1 MAVIE
6 TEKQSARSRIL
17 HAAAKL
23 FLKNGYYNSSLK
35 MIAKEANTNTGSL
48 GWAFKAK
55 EEILCEL
62 VTYVFDKQFEKT
74 ENQLKEITDDKI
86 LFYAFEASL
95 QLYMAEAN
103 EEVREMYN
111 VSYSFSTSAKV
122 IYGKMAEKL
131 QIIFKEYLPHL
142 KTKDFYE
149 REIASAGIMRN
160 LITVPCDMYFEME
173 RKIHTFIETTFLV
186 YNVPREKI
194 EEAIQFVSKFDMK
207 NIAQDTLNSLLEY
220 LDQRIDE
227 EEK

>member
-1 MAVIE
+1 M
-6 TEKQSARSRIL
+6 
-17 HAAAKL
+17 
-23 FLKNGYYNSSLK
+23 
-35 MIAKEANTNTGSL
+35 
-48 GWAFKAK
+48 
-55 EEILCEL
+55 
-62 VTYVFDKQFEKT
+62 FDKQFEKT

-95 QLYMAEAN
+95 QLYMAETN

-194 EEAIQFVSKFDMK
+194 EEAIEFVSKFDMK
-207 NIAQDTLNSLLEY
+207 KIAQDTLNSLLEY